1 MMQRNEAKSRKSF
14 LSVNEDFRSRHS
26 SKQKLSEKLSDNYV
40 SNTSCEKNKKIPEE
54 SQNSL
59 NNSGSCKNS
68 LVNINQ
74 PLKTINLMHTD
85 TFFTISKVKYR
96 ELEEKNLNCLSR

>member
-14 LSVNEDFRSRHS
+14 LSVSEDFRSRHS
-26 SKQKLSEKLSDNYV
+26 SKQKLSDNYV
-40 SNTSCEKNKKIPEE
+40 SNTSCEKNKNIPEE

-59 NNSGSCKNS
+59 NNAGLLKNS

-74 PLKTINLMHTD
+74 PLDTISLVH
-85 TFFTISKVKYR
+85 FFSHVLLFSKVKHK
-96 ELEEKNLNCLSR
+96 ELEEKNLNCPSC